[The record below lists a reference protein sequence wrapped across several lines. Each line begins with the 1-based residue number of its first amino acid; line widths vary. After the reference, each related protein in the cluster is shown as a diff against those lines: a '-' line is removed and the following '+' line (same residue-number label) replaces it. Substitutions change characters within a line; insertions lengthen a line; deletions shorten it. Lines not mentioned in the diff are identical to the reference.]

1 MKAAWRYL
9 LLAGVSGMF
18 VFTGCKKSNTDS
30 DSNYD
35 ENQKVTVHTDDQ
47 SRFSGDMDAIV
58 NDENTAIESTAA
70 FSGRGTEIATTLCN
84 ANVTLDSSGGNR
96 TLTIVYSGGQCLGTN
111 RKIEGTVTLSIPL
124 SQHFADQGAVV
135 TATYSNLKITRVSD
149 NKSMTF
155 NGTHTLT
162 NVNGGRIFQL
172 ASLGTIIHDLNS
184 SGMQVTFDDGST
196 RSWMVSRRR
205 TYSYDNGIVLT
216 VTGTHTEGNTQNVS
230 EWGTTRFGTPFVTAI
245 TQPVMVKQSCDFR
258 VVSGQVSHTRM
269 IADVVVTFG
278 LNASGEPL
286 ATCPAG
292 AFYYKVV
299 WTGSNGNS
307 YTVIAPY

>member
-1 MKAAWRYL
+1 MKVTWRL
-9 LLAGVSGMF
+9 LMLAGISGTLMF
-18 VFTGCKKSNTDS
+18 TSCKKSTTDS
-30 DSNYD
+30 DSNIN

-47 SRFSGDMDAIV
+47 ARFSDNMDAIV
-58 NDENTAIESTAA
+58 NDENTAIESTTA
-70 FSGRGTEIATTLCN
+70 FSGRGTEITTTLCN

-96 TLTIVYSGGQCLGTN
+96 TLTIVYSGNQCVGTN

-162 NVNGGRIFQL
+162 NVSGGRIFQL

-205 TYSYDNGIVLT
+205 TYTYDNGIVLT

-245 TQPVMVKQSCDFR
+245 SQPLVIRQSCDFR
-258 VVSGQVSHTRM
+258 LVSGQVSHTRM
-269 IADVVVTFG
+269 VADVVVTFG
-278 LNASGEPL
+278 LNASGEPQIS
-286 ATCPAG
+286 CPAG

-307 YTVIAPY
+307 YTAIAPY

>member
-1 MKAAWRYL
+1 MKVTWRFL
-9 LLAGVSGMF
+9 MLAGISGTLF
-18 VFTGCKKSNTDS
+18 FTSCKKSNTDS
-30 DSNYD
+30 DSNID

-47 SRFSGDMDAIV
+47 SRFSGDMDAVV

-96 TLTIVYSGGQCLGTN
+96 TLTIVYSGGQCVGTN

-124 SQHFADQGAVV
+124 SQHFADEGAVV

-155 NGTHTLT
+155 NGSHTLT
-162 NVNGGRIFQL
+162 NVTGGRLFQL
-172 ASLGTIIHDLNS
+172 SSLGTIIHDLNS

-196 RSWMVSRRR
+196 RTWMVSRRR
-205 TYSYDNGIVLT
+205 TYTYDAGIVLT
-216 VTGTHTEGNTQNVS
+216 VTGTHTEGTTQNVS
-230 EWGTTRFGTPFVTAI
+230 EWGTTRFGTAFVTAI
-245 TQPVMVKQSCDFR
+245 SQPVVVKQNCDFR

-269 IADVVVTFG
+269 IAEVVVTFG
-278 LNASGEPL
+278 LNAAGEPQT
-286 ATCPAG
+286 TCPTG
-292 AFYYKVV
+292 TYYYKIV
-299 WTGSNGNS
+299 WTGSNGNV
-307 YTVIAPY
+307 YTAIAPY